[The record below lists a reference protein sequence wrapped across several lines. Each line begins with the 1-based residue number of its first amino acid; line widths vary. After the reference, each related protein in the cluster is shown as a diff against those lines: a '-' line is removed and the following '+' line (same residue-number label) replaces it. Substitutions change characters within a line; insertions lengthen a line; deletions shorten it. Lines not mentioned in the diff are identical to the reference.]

1 MLKNLNENNLTLTI
15 EYGFRPE
22 DPFINQLI
30 SIAYEIYE
38 SLDAK
43 LEVRRERVGFYNEP
57 YEVVFWSVFG
67 NSCFLRVGIQYTKN
81 LRYAVFDLN
90 FFLVLVNPIAFGY
103 P

>member
-1 MLKNLNENNLTLTI
+1 MLKNLNENNLISTI

-30 SIAYEIYE
+30 STAYEIYE

-43 LEVRRERVGFYNEP
+43 LEVRRERVGFYDEP

-81 LRYAVFDLN
+81 LRYAAFDLI
-90 FFLVLVNPIAFGY
+90 FLLVLANPIAFGY